1 MKIQFIIVGW
11 HFAHKEWNENLKEL
25 NDANDNI
32 NVLLSLQQIINA
44 TFEIISTYI
53 FNHISLTEIEFIFY
67 NKINGFY
74 LMLGIMRWFFNHIR
88 HSLTLPVFLL

>member
-32 NVLLSLQQIINA
+32 NVFWSCHKEP
-44 TFEIISTYI
+44 TDYI
-53 FNHISLTEIEFIFY
+53 KENFDH
-67 NKINGFY
+67 KV
-74 LMLGIMRWFFNHIR
+74 FFNAAEECGAYQQAIDYLDLEDDTVCFFIHDDMIVID
-88 HSLTLPVFLL
+88 L